1 VAHQKSSAV
10 FICFAT
16 SIPATIASA
25 PALPRPFRDSGSFA
39 FCSSMPIWVSRCA
52 KLISFRLWG
61 MAASSLFPVLSEN
74 NPSLE
79 GVTMS
84 YVWYEYYEAVVLE
97 TDWTKMHERIQS
109 AECKIHDRQ
118 RVLSEDHGGTP
129 QERQAIANALN
140 GMRTLQAEVADWQSR
155 QALRASETSAKASIP
170 EQGMRPNAI

>member
-1 VAHQKSSAV
+1 MWV
-10 FICFAT
+10 F
-16 SIPATIASA
+16 P
-25 PALPRPFRDSGSFA
+25 
-39 FCSSMPIWVSRCA
+39 CA
-52 KLISFRLWG
+52 KLISFKFWG
-61 MAASSLFPVLSEN
+61 MAASSLVPVLSEN
-74 NPSLE
+74 NLSLE

-155 QALRASETSAKASIP
+155 QAPRASDAKITPADPPIP
-170 EQGMRPNAI
+170 DQGMRPNAI

>member
-1 VAHQKSSAV
+1 
-10 FICFAT
+10 
-16 SIPATIASA
+16 
-25 PALPRPFRDSGSFA
+25 
-39 FCSSMPIWVSRCA
+39 
-52 KLISFRLWG
+52 
-61 MAASSLFPVLSEN
+61 MAASSLLPVFSEN
-74 NPSLE
+74 NLSLE
-79 GVTMS
+79 GATMS